1 LQLPLTTSIFKE
13 DQMKKWIS
21 LVTCVACT
29 LSSLTYADAAAP
41 VVPDEETVQLAVSPE
56 LTVDEADATPDAMA
70 SRKQVGA
77 GAEEGSK
84 AGSRAGKYV
93 LAGCAIAVAVT
104 ALILVSR
111 HSGHHHKHG
120 TSH

>member
-1 LQLPLTTSIFKE
+1 
-13 DQMKKWIS
+13 MKKWIS
-21 LVTCVACT
+21 LVTCVACV
-29 LSSLTYADAAAP
+29 LSSLTFADGGAP
-41 VVPDEETVQLAVSPE
+41 AEELVELATSPE
-56 LTVDEADATPDAMA
+56 LTVDEADATPDVMA

-84 AGSRAGKYV
+84 AGSGAGKYV

-111 HSGHHHKHG
+111 HSGHHQHKNG

>member
-1 LQLPLTTSIFKE
+1 
-13 DQMKKWIS
+13 MKKWIS
-21 LVTCVACT
+21 IATCVACT
-29 LSSLTYADAAAP
+29 LSSLTFADGTTPA
-41 VVPDEETVQLAVSPE
+41 EEPVQLALSPE
-56 LTVDEADATPDAMA
+56 LTVDEADVIPDAMT

-84 AGSRAGKYV
+84 AGSKAGKYV
-93 LAGCAIAVAVT
+93 LAGCAIAVAVA

-111 HSGHHHKHG
+111 HSGHHKHG

>member
-1 LQLPLTTSIFKE
+1 
-13 DQMKKWIS
+13 M
-21 LVTCVACT
+21 TCVACT
-29 LSSLTYADAAAP
+29 LSSLTFADGAAP
-41 VVPDEETVQLAVSPE
+41 AEGLVELAVSPE
-56 LTVDEADATPDAMA
+56 LTVDEADVMPDAA
-70 SRKQVGA
+70 TSRKQVGA

-84 AGSRAGKYV
+84 AGSGAGKYV

-111 HSGHHHKHG
+111 HSGHHQSKNG